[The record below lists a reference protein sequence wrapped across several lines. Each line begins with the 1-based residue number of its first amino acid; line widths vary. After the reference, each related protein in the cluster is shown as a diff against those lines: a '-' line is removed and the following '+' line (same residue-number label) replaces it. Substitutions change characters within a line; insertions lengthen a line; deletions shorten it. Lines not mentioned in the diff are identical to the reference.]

1 MSESNTKEPEYTPFD
16 GLLKHLTDQFAP
28 ELLAYLGDIEHI
40 KECSSIGGEIELMH
54 RLSDRVWKITE
65 DKAQNDLTYLLHL
78 EFESSPSDNI
88 GERVGMYGWGVF
100 QKEQLPVRHI
110 VWYVGELKPK
120 GWPEDTWFR
129 FVHKEMKIETEVESW
144 VRWKEIWLPGKY
156 SAVQFLEEA
165 PPYLLP
171 FSALMKGAD
180 RSLIKQLHEVI
191 SEASLPE
198 TQRQDLLAIAAFFLC
213 RHFKLSDIK
222 EVFDMEALEH
232 NPLGEYLLQKGIEQG
247 PEQGIEQGLEQG
259 ERKAQIKIA
268 KRLLLAGTPPQEI
281 CELTELPLEEIQR
294 LEEELQQP

>member
-129 FVHKEMKIETEVESW
+129 FVHKEMKIETELRVDRPRFPPSDG
-144 VRWKEIWLPGKY
+144 RDYSWLPFVVT
-156 SAVQFLEEA
+156 AVVCV
-165 PPYLLP
+165 
-171 FSALMKGAD
+171 GVGV
-180 RSLIKQLHEVI
+180 VI
-191 SEASLPE
+191 GGRRA
-198 TQRQDLLAIAAFFLC
+198 R
-213 RHFKLSDIK
+213 
-222 EVFDMEALEH
+222 
-232 NPLGEYLLQKGIEQG
+232 
-247 PEQGIEQGLEQG
+247 
-259 ERKAQIKIA
+259 
-268 KRLLLAGTPPQEI
+268 
-281 CELTELPLEEIQR
+281 
-294 LEEELQQP
+294 